1 MSMTAQDGLST
12 ALIHEGW
19 NHLQSQRPLAAWGSW
34 QRALR
39 ADPSSVAAQQALA
52 ALESASDLPL
62 AARTAYRFREASDSA
77 RRAAWD
83 DRMRGQSEHD
93 L

>member
-1 MSMTAQDGLST
+1 MKGFPPMSTTSQDGPST

-39 ADPSSVAAQQALA
+39 ADPDSVAAQQALA

-62 AARTAYRFREASDSA
+62 AARTAYRFREAVDPAQTGSL
-77 RRAAWD
+77 
-83 DRMRGQSEHD
+83 G
-93 L
+93 